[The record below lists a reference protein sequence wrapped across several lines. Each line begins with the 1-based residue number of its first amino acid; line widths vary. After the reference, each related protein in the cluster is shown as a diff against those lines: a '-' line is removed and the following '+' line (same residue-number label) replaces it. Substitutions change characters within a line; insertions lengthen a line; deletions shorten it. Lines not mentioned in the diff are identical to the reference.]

1 MGLLTLTPIL
11 AQLDQSS
18 LTLLLSQNNLS
29 SLAMLELF
37 NFSHLE
43 FLDLS
48 QNHFSTLQPG
58 IFSGLTSLR
67 WLNLS
72 ANKLGMT
79 TVTSDTNS
87 SMRVPQALNG
97 NQRLTKEIFSGLWQL
112 RGLDLSCN
120 SLRRLPKGLLDAV
133 PGLTWLSLASNT
145 MTTLDRVTFEPLV
158 GLRDLQV
165 EGNPW
170 ECDCR
175 LKDFKHWMEWLV
187 YRGEHSCW
195 HSSSILK

>member
-1 MGLLTLTPIL
+1 MGLLALTPLL
-11 AQLDQSS
+11 AQLEQSS
-18 LTLLLSQNNLS
+18 LTLLLSYNNLS
-29 SLAMLELF
+29 SLATLELF

-58 IFSGLTSLR
+58 VFSGLTSLR

-72 ANKLGMT
+72 ANRLGMKP
-79 TVTSDTNS
+79 VTSDTNS
-87 SMRVPQALNG
+87 SMQVGQAWSG
-97 NQRLTKEIFSGLWQL
+97 NQSLTKELFNGLWQL

-133 PGLTWLSLASNT
+133 PGLTWLSLAGNR
-145 MTTLDRVTFEPLV
+145 MTTLDRATFEPLV

-165 EGNPW
+165 QGNPW
-170 ECDCR
+170 QCDCR
-175 LKDFKHWMEWLV
+175 LRDFKHWMEWLV
-187 YRGEHSCW
+187 YRG
-195 HSSSILK
+195 